1 MTESNRHRKTKQ
13 TVVRVQQ
20 VDKEIPIEFY
30 RIEAIG
36 DLFEVEGHYQYDFYQ
51 IYWFTEVVTPH
62 HQEIDFISYPVN
74 PHEIWIIY
82 PGQVHQLDTR
92 YSRGYCL
99 AIDKHYFHSV
109 LFKEAK
115 QRSFTG
121 HHQLKFAVTTD
132 QIQRLEYLH
141 LLIEIEF
148 NSFKRPTVLEQY
160 LQLCIVHLQDLPLIS
175 QQHVVLD
182 ERVHKILQLIEEY
195 YSTQRNNEFYADQV
209 SLSVKRMNE
218 IVFQAIGKTVK
229 QQLQERLLLEAK
241 RLVGYSEDTIQRIAH
256 ALNFSDVTYFNR
268 FFKKCTGQTPKDFR
282 TQVKK
287 VQE

>member
-1 MTESNRHRKTKQ
+1 MSESNRNRKTKQ

-51 IYWFTEVVTPH
+51 IYWFTEVLTPH
-62 HQEIDFISYPVN
+62 HQEIDFISYPVKAQ
-74 PHEIWIIY
+74 EIWIIY

-99 AIDKHYFHSV
+99 GIDKNYFHSV

-115 QRSFTG
+115 QRAFTG
-121 HHQLKFAVTTD
+121 HNQLKFAATPEEA
-132 QIQRLEYLH
+132 QRLEYLH
-141 LLIEIEF
+141 LLIELEF
-148 NSFKRPTVLEQY
+148 NTFKRPTVLEQY
-160 LQLCIVHLQDLPLIS
+160 LQLYMVHVQDLPVIS

-182 ERVHKILQLIEEY
+182 ERVHKLLQLIEEH
-195 YSTQRNNEFYADQV
+195 YSTQRNNEFYAGQV

-218 IVFQAIGKTVK
+218 ILFQAIGKTVK
-229 QQLQERLLLEAK
+229 QQVQERLLLEAK
-241 RLVGYSEDTIQRIAH
+241 RLVGYSEDTIQSIAH
-256 ALNFSDVTYFNR
+256 ALHFSDATYFNR
-268 FFKKCTGQTPKDFR
+268 FFKKYTKQTPKDFR
-282 TQVKK
+282 AEVKK
-287 VQE
+287 VQ

>member
-1 MTESNRHRKTKQ
+1 MSESNRNRKTKQ

-62 HQEIDFISYPVN
+62 HQEIDFISYPVK
-74 PHEIWIIY
+74 PHEVWIIY

-92 YSRGYCL
+92 YSKGYCL

-121 HHQLKFAVTTD
+121 HNQLKFAVTTD
-132 QIQRLEYLH
+132 QVQRLEYLH

-160 LQLCIVHLQDLPLIS
+160 LQLYIVHLQDLPVIS
-175 QQHVVLD
+175 EQHVVLD
-182 ERVHKILQLIEEY
+182 ERVHKILQLIEEHF
-195 YSTQRNNEFYADQV
+195 SGQRNNEFYADQV

-218 IVFQAIGKTVK
+218 IVFHAIGKTVK
-229 QQLQERLLLEAK
+229 QQVQERLLLEAK
-241 RLVGYSEDTIQRIAH
+241 RLVGYSEETIQRIAH

-268 FFKKCTGQTPKDFR
+268 FFKKLTGQTPKDFR
-282 TQVKK
+282 AEVKK

>member
-1 MTESNRHRKTKQ
+1 MNEFHTQKRTKQ
-13 TVVRVQQ
+13 KVVRVQQ

-36 DLFEVEGHYQYDFYQ
+36 NLFEVEGHYQYDFYQ
-51 IYWFTEVVTPH
+51 IYWFTEVLTPH

-74 PHEIWIIY
+74 AQEIWIIY
-82 PGQVHQLDTR
+82 PGQVHQLDTH
-92 YSRGYCL
+92 YSKGYCL

-121 HHQLKFAVTTD
+121 HHQLKFAVTPEEV
-132 QIQRLEYLH
+132 QRLEYLH

-160 LQLCIVHLQDLPLIS
+160 LQLCIVHLQDLPLLS
-175 QQHVVLD
+175 QQHVFLD
-182 ERVHKILQLIEEY
+182 ERVHKLLQLIEEQ

-229 QQLQERLLLEAK
+229 QQVQERLLLEAK
-241 RLVGYSEDTIQRIAH
+241 RLVGYSEETIQRIAH

-268 FFKKCTGQTPKDFR
+268 FFKKLTGQTPKDFR
-282 TQVKK
+282 AQVKK